1 MIKRIQRTIFKNMES
16 GKERDSGQKT
26 KVSKC
31 NLVIGCDPKLEKEYF
46 SEYCKHSIMLGA
58 KKSLKSK

>member
-31 NLVIGCDPKLEKEYF
+31 NLVIEYDPTLEKEYF
-46 SEYCKHSIMLGA
+46 SDTANTALC
-58 KKSLKSK
+58 